1 MRREKLL
8 HVGGDN
14 RYELSDLASKS
25 IALVAIKNTY
35 SLDREFEAQLSR
47 GIGGDYPRDAP

>member
-14 RYELSDLASKS
+14 PYELSNLASKS
-25 IALVAIKNTY
+25 IALVAIKNAY
-35 SLDREFEAQLSR
+35 SLDREFEAQLLR
-47 GIGGDYPRDAP
+47 GIGGDYPHDAP